1 MHNYHEIISLHG
13 VSLTGFFTKNAFH
26 GGRGGVEGKTF
37 FGIFLG
43 GVFCTEVGL
52 MVKFMPNEG

>member
-26 GGRGGVEGKTF
+26 GGRGGSGRKNF
-37 FGIFLG
+37 FRNIFRRGILHG
-43 GVFCTEVGL
+43 GGTNGQIHA
-52 MVKFMPNEG
+52 K